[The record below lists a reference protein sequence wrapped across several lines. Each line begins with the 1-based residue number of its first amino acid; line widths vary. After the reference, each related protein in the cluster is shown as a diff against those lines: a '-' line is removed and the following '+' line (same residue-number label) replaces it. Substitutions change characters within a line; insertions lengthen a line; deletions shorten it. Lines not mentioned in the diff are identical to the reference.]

1 MEIEERAPT
10 SRVRPS
16 EVRLEAAAAT
26 HAGRRNTN
34 ADAHILDEAAG
45 FFGVADGLGDTLRS
59 AIAART
65 ALEAVGE
72 LFVAPWASYSFAER
86 SASEAAERLRLG
98 VMQAHGRL
106 YAPGRSKEQRIGT
119 TFAGVVVSG
128 GWICV
133 AHVGDSRVHLLRRSK
148 ARLARITED
157 HTILGDAVCRG
168 MPYERAAAL
177 PNAHAI
183 TRMLGVTSSRE
194 PDLRRQRWE
203 PGDTVLICTDGVS
216 DRVAAEEL
224 ASILLDVEDLRE
236 AAEHMV
242 GRAMDLGGWDNATA
256 LLIRRQ
262 K

>member
-1 MEIEERAPT
+1 
-10 SRVRPS
+10 
-16 EVRLEAAAAT
+16 
-26 HAGRRNTN
+26 
-34 ADAHILDEAAG
+34 
-45 FFGVADGLGDTLRS
+45 
-59 AIAART
+59 
-65 ALEAVGE
+65 
-72 LFVAPWASYSFAER
+72 
-86 SASEAAERLRLG
+86 
-98 VMQAHGRL
+98 
-106 YAPGRSKEQRIGT
+106 
-119 TFAGVVVSG
+119 
-128 GWICV
+128 
-133 AHVGDSRVHLLRRSK
+133 
-148 ARLARITED
+148 
-157 HTILGDAVCRG
+157 